1 MERDNMNNT
10 KKSIIKTLERDL
22 EVIDFL
28 IKESENFSSYTDN
41 DLTNMETIQTGANLL
56 SNINYF
62 KSPDDV
68 IHYFEKSWH
77 YTDEVNRASFVSHVE
92 SLFDFDIL
100 GNRKRAMDSWSKEIS
115 NPNSTFAEFRK
126 AVEMWLVDY
135 QSNMTMDLQEV
146 KEQLVDDLSMY
157 K

>member
-1 MERDNMNNT
+1 MKDNET

-22 EVIDFL
+22 EVVDFL
-28 IKESENFSSYTDN
+28 IKESENFSSYTGN
-41 DLTNMETIQTGANLL
+41 DLTNMDTIQTGAYLL

-77 YTDEVNRASFVSHVE
+77 YTDEVNRASFVSHIQYLIE
-92 SLFDFDIL
+92 SDKKF
-100 GNRKRAMDSWSKEIS
+100 GRWTN
-115 NPNSTFAEFRK
+115 EFRK
-126 AVEMWLVDY
+126 SVEMWIEDY
-135 QSNMTMDLQEV
+135 QVRMTMDLQEV